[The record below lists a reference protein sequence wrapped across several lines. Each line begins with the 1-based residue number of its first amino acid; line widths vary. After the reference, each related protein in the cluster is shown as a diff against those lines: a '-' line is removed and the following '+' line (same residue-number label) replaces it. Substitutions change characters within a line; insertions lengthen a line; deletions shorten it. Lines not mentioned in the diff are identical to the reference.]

1 MDLGLNG
8 KVALV
13 TGSGSQKGYGKG
25 IALTLA
31 KEGCDVIVSDIDL
44 EGARQTAD
52 QIIALGRRAIA
63 LKVDLTKSAEIHQMI
78 KAGLDQ
84 FGKIDILVNNAGG
97 ITSLKEFLDRTEEEW
112 ELEFA
117 LNLKAAM
124 VCIKDVL
131 PQMIERKSG
140 KIINVSSI
148 GAGKGMA
155 HVPVYNAAKAG
166 IVSFTKSI
174 GIAVAPHGIN
184 VNAVAP
190 GMGITNFG
198 GGKLP
203 PGVDKMI
210 ERIPVKRTTTPQ
222 DMGYLVAFLASDVS
236 SDIVAQN
243 IGVDGGESVL

>member
-1 MDLGLNG
+1 MDFGLNG

-25 IALTLA
+25 IAMTLA
-31 KEGCDVIVSDIDL
+31 KEGCDIIVADVDL
-44 EGARQTAD
+44 EGAKQTANE
-52 QIIALGRRAIA
+52 IISLGRKAIA
-63 LKVDLTKSAEIHQMI
+63 FKVDLTKSADIQKMI
-78 KAGLDQ
+78 KSGLDQ

-97 ITSLKEFLDRTEEEW
+97 ISSLKEFLDRTEEEW
-112 ELEFA
+112 EQELA

-124 VCIKDVL
+124 ICIKAVL
-131 PQMIERKSG
+131 PQMIARKSG

-174 GIAVAPHGIN
+174 GIAVAPNGIN

-190 GMGITNFG
+190 GMGFTNFG

-203 PGVDKMI
+203 PGVEQMV

-222 DMGYLVAFLASDVS
+222 DMGNLVAFLASDVS
-236 SDIVAQN
+236 RDIVGQN
-243 IGVDGGESVL
+243 IGLDGGESVL